1 MNSSD
6 LARQAYVSV
15 AQALA
20 AISVHFG
27 QRVSPARLTAGIP
40 AGADESNIGVL
51 ETMAREAGLCSEPVG
66 GNAAWLRD
74 CDAPCLIGWTSAHGR
89 KRWLAVTE
97 IAGGGLGVCATPEG
111 RSETIN
117 LANLGDMGE
126 LVILR
131 ITPLSGV
138 QKTLAGTRGAN
149 WGLKAFLPDSG
160 VLFPVIAAT
169 ITINILAL
177 AIPLATMNIFD
188 RVISNSAFDTLWAL
202 AIGVA
207 ISLGFD
213 LTLKSMRTLLLDKAS
228 ARSDV
233 ILSNHLFSRI
243 LGARMSARKSGVGV
257 AANSLREFEG
267 VREYL
272 NAVTIS
278 SLGDLPF
285 VALFLMVI
293 WLVAGN
299 VVIVPLIAIP
309 ALFLAA
315 LATQGRLRKLVD
327 GSFRDTAHKNSVAI
341 EVLGGIETIKAN
353 RAERWAAQMWERAVA
368 SQLSHSLAIRW
379 WTSLSINLVSA
390 FQGLATIAVLVY
402 GVYLVTAGQITPGAL
417 FAANMLTARC
427 LGPLA
432 AIAALVSR
440 LHQTRIAYA
449 SVRSLADMEQEHAP
463 ERELVVAGPL
473 RKSLSFEGVS
483 FGYNPQLPPVVAG
496 VSLTIAAGERV
507 AIIGGIGSGKSTL
520 LNLIL
525 ALHEPATGR
534 ILADGIPLTHLDP
547 VEYRQNFGAILQ
559 DPGFFQGSLRD
570 NILLGRTNI
579 GDLEIYKALEVSGAL
594 SWVRR
599 QPLGLDT
606 VVGERGAG
614 LSSGQR
620 QTLAL
625 ARAFAGDPGFLVL
638 DEPSSDLDM
647 ASEAALVGRLKSL
660 APATTLLLV
669 THRPA
674 LLEAVNRIIVL
685 EGGKVL
691 LDGPREDVLQR
702 LKGVVEERRQTAQVT
717 ISPNPA
723 MQVSA

>member
-1 MNSSD
+1 MESSD
-6 LARQAYVSV
+6 LARQAFSSA

-20 AISVHFG
+20 CISGHFG
-27 QRVSPARLTAGIP
+27 KRVSRARLVAILP
-40 AGADESNIGVL
+40 SGADEGGEANL
-51 ETMAREAGLCSEPVG
+51 RAMAREAALVCEPLSNRISRLHG
-66 GNAAWLRD
+66 PN
-74 CDAPCLIGWTSAHGR
+74 APCLIGYRPAQQGR
-89 KRWLAVTE
+89 QWLAIVE
-97 IAGGGLGVCATPEG
+97 LAGNGLAVCMTPEG
-111 RSETIN
+111 RSETVN
-117 LANLGDMGE
+117 LNLIAREAD
-126 LVILR
+126 LCIWRLA
-131 ITPLSGV
+131 PLAGAERTTTEPSGV
-138 QKTLAGTRGAN
+138 RTGFRAFIPGAGI
-149 WGLKAFLPDSG
+149 L
-160 VLFPVIAAT
+160 VPVIAAT
-169 ITINILAL
+169 ITVNMLAL

-207 ISLGFD
+207 LALGFD
-213 LTLKSMRTLLLDKAS
+213 LILKSMRSLLLDKAS

-243 LGARMSARKSGVGV
+243 LGARMSARRTGVGV

-353 RAERWAAQMWERAVA
+353 RAERWAANLWERAVA

-379 WTSLSINLVSA
+379 WTSLSINLVST
-390 FQGLATIAVLVY
+390 FQGLATIAVLVH

-427 LGPLA
+427 LGPMA
-432 AIAALVSR
+432 AIAALLSR
-440 LHQTRIAYA
+440 LHQMRIAHA
-449 SVRSLADMEQEHAP
+449 SVQSLADMEQEHAP
-463 ERELVVAGPL
+463 ERELVVAGPVRRTL
-473 RKSLSFEGVS
+473 AFEAVS
-483 FGYNPQLPPVVAG
+483 FGFNPQLPPVLAG
-496 VSLTIAAGERV
+496 ISLTLTVGERV
-507 AIIGGIGSGKSTL
+507 GIIGGIGSGKSTL
-520 LNLIL
+520 LNLVL
-525 ALHEPATGR
+525 AMHEPASGR
-534 ILADGIPLTHLDP
+534 VLADGIPLSHLDP
-547 VEYRQNFGAILQ
+547 VDYRQNFGTVLQ
-559 DPGFFQGSLRD
+559 EPAFFQGTLRD
-570 NILLGRTNI
+570 NLLLGRSDI
-579 GDLEIYKALEVSGAL
+579 GDLEIYKALEASGAL
-594 SWVRR
+594 AWVRR
-599 QPLGLDT
+599 QPLGLDMPL
-606 VVGERGAG
+606 GERGSG

-625 ARAFAGDPGFLVL
+625 ARAFAGDPAFLVL

-647 ASEAALVGRLKSL
+647 ASEAALVGRLKVL
-660 APATTLLLV
+660 PQTTTLLLV

-674 LLEAVNRIIVL
+674 MLEAVNRIIVL
-685 EGGKVL
+685 ENGRIL
-691 LDGPREDVLQR
+691 LDGPRDEVLQR
-702 LKGVVEERRQTAQVT
+702 LKGVVEERRQSTQTV
-717 ISPNPA
+717 SL
-723 MQVSA
+723 QVSA

>member
-1 MNSSD
+1 MESSD
-6 LARQAYVSV
+6 LARQAFASA

-20 AISVHFG
+20 AISAHFG
-27 QRVSPARLTAGIP
+27 KRVSQARIEMALP
-40 AGADESNIGVL
+40 SGADESEATNFHA
-51 ETMAREAGLCSEPVG
+51 MAGEAGLVG
-66 GNAAWLRD
+66 EALDQDISRLRGSH
-74 CDAPCLIGWTSAHGR
+74 APCLIGYVSAHGR
-89 KRWLAVTE
+89 KKWLAVSQ
-97 IAGGGLGVCATPEG
+97 IAGNGLAVCATPDG

-117 LANLGDMGE
+117 LN
-126 LVILR
+126 
-131 ITPLSGV
+131 GV
-138 QKTLAGTRGAN
+138 ASQAGICIWSLAPLAGVEKTMSERAGTQT
-149 WGLKAFLPDSG
+149 GLRAFIPGSD
-160 VLFPVIAAT
+160 VLVPVVAAT
-169 ITINILAL
+169 ITVNILAL

-207 ISLGFD
+207 LALGFD

-243 LGARMSARKSGVGV
+243 LGARMGARKAGIGI

-272 NAVTIS
+272 NAVTLS

-285 VALFLMVI
+285 VALFLLVI

-299 VVIVPLIAIP
+299 VVVVPLIAIP

-353 RAERWAAQMWERAVA
+353 RAERWAAQLWERAVA

-379 WTSLSINLVSA
+379 WTSLSINLVTT
-390 FQGLATIAVLVY
+390 FQGLATISVLVY
-402 GVYLVTAGQITPGAL
+402 GVYLVTEGQITPGAL

-432 AIAALVSR
+432 AIAALLSR
-440 LHQTRIAYA
+440 LHQMRIAYA

-463 ERELVVAGPL
+463 ERELVVSGPI
-473 RKSLSFEGVS
+473 RQSLAFEGVT
-483 FGYNPQLPPVVAG
+483 FGFNPQLPPVLSG
-496 VSLTIAAGERV
+496 VSMSIAVGERV
-507 AIIGGIGSGKSTL
+507 GIIGGIGSGKSTL

-525 ALHEPATGR
+525 AMHEPASGR
-534 ILADGIPLTHLDP
+534 VLADGIPLTHLDP
-547 VEYRQNFGAILQ
+547 AEYRQNFGSVLQ
-559 DPGFFQGSLRD
+559 DPAFFQGTLRE
-570 NILLGRTNI
+570 NVLLGRSDI
-579 GDLEIYKALEVSGAL
+579 GDLEIYKALEASGAL
-594 SWVRR
+594 AWVRR

-606 VVGERGAG
+606 PVGERGAG

-625 ARAFAGDPGFLVL
+625 ARAFAGDPAFLVL

-647 ASEAALVGRLKSL
+647 ASEAALVGRLKNLSGS
-660 APATTLLLV
+660 TTLVLV

-674 LLEAVNRIIVL
+674 LLEAVNRIVVL
-685 EGGKVL
+685 EGGRIL
-691 LDGPREDVLQR
+691 LDGPREEVLQR
-702 LKGVVEERRQTAQVT
+702 LKGVVEERRQSTQTV
-717 ISPNPA
+717 SL
-723 MQVSA
+723 QVSA